1 MKKLFLENDLIEF
14 INKLINKSSQNKEEI
29 KTNITQFQD
38 YLKLTKMASDD
49 TIQNIEQVVSCLDEV
64 LTLKEKLGTF
74 DITTLFPGEEAQQK
88 KVKVKEK
95 TKEYEPSTTKTPPTP
110 YVEKHYHHYESYTPS
125 YISSSSCG
133 GGGGSSYRSSC

>member
-1 MKKLFLENDLIEF
+1 MFLEKDLIEF
-14 INKLINKSSQNKEEI
+14 INKLINQSSQSKEET
-29 KTNITQFQD
+29 KANINQFQE
-38 YLKLTKMASDD
+38 YLELTKMASTD
-49 TIQNIEQVVSCLDEV
+49 TLKNLEQVVSCLDEV

-74 DITTLFPGEEAQQK
+74 DITTLFPKEEVQQK

-95 TKEYEPSTTKTPPTP
+95 KKEPEPITTKTSPTP

-133 GGGGSSYRSSC
+133 GGGGGSSYRSSC